1 MRLITYEGVEHR
13 LSERNW
19 KQLLRRFDAHKATLN
34 TFGYYWI
41 PVKSI
46 CVSRNYKCLRCPLR
60 DPHKRINSCTYIFRN
75 IMGEELLKH
84 IYMLDS
90 GIFWHPQSD
99 PQARLALSK
108 VSEVL
113 SQAPKVGRNG
123 KTIVHKT

>member
-19 KQLLRRFDAHKATLN
+19 KQLLRRFDARKATLN

-46 CVSRNYKCLRCPLR
+46 CVSRDYKCLRCPLR

-75 IMGEELLKH
+75 IIGEDLLKN

-90 GIFWHPQSD
+90 GIFWEPKCD
-99 PQARLALSK
+99 TQARSALSK
-108 VSEVL
+108 VSEIL
-113 SQAPKVGRNG
+113 AKAPRVERKP
-123 KTIVHKT
+123 KTTTPKI

>member
-1 MRLITYEGVEHR
+1 MRLITYAGIEHR
-13 LSERNW
+13 ISDRNW
-19 KQLLRRFDAHKATLN
+19 KQLLRRFDASKAIMN
-34 TFGYYWI
+34 NFGYYFI

-46 CVSRNYKCLRCPLR
+46 CVSRAYKCIRCPLR

-75 IMGEELLKH
+75 IIGEDLLKH

-99 PQARLALSK
+99 RPARLALSK

-113 SQAPKVGRNG
+113 SQAQEVGRKA
-123 KTIVHKT
+123 KTIVPKT